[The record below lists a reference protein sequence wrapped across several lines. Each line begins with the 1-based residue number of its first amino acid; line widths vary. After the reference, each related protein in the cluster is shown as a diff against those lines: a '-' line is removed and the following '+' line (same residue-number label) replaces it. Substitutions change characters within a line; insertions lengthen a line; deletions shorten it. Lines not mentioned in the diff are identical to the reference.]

1 MSQSLK
7 TEELDKI
14 LKHSSSIDSYL
25 EEFNFVFKEM
35 AFKEYMESLLV
46 KYGVRVADIVRNTDI
61 DRTYAY
67 QIVAGNRRASRDKLL
82 QIALAVTGDLEEVQT
97 LLKVSGYSPLYT
109 KVKRDAIIKYG
120 IEKNH
125 SLNQINQLLFEYYE
139 KPLFEK
145 E

>member
-1 MSQSLK
+1 MAKSLK
-7 TEELDKI
+7 TEELDEI

-35 AFKEYMESLLV
+35 AFKEYMESLLL
-46 KYGVRVADIVRNTDI
+46 KYNMRVADIIKKTEI

-82 QIALAVTGDLEEVQT
+82 QIALAVCRELEEVQT

-109 KVKRDAIIKYG
+109 KVKRDTIIKYG
-120 IEKNH
+120 IEKH
-125 SLNQINQLLFEYYE
+125 LEVSEINQLLYEYYE
-139 KPLFEK
+139 KPLYEK
-145 E
+145 D